1 MAEVITVSALNRY
14 VKTLLD
20 ANDALFDL
28 ALRGEIANFVQN
40 ARSGHCYFSLR
51 DDVCSVKAVM
61 FRTDARRLAFRPEE
75 GMRVVVRCR
84 ATLYERDGAFQ
95 LYVNDMFPDGIGT
108 AQLALEQLKAKLEQ
122 EGLFAPEHKKPLPE
136 FPKCIGVVTSKTGAA
151 LQDIRNV
158 LTRRWPSV
166 RLLLCP
172 VTVQG
177 FEAAQQVADAIKK
190 LDQRKEV
197 DEIIVARGGGSRE
210 DLWVFNAEMIARAA
224 YRCKKPLISAIG
236 HEIDYTILD
245 FVADCRAPTP
255 SAAAELAVPDRA
267 EQERILLDLQQNIR
281 KNMQK
286 RFDLCYNGLEQYN
299 FVLEQGLARR
309 NWQKS
314 QGQLQQ
320 VQDAIRQQMQKRH
333 DGIHTLGMF
342 FHQQKHSVDLGL
354 QIRTGLNLMG
364 SLLRYCTD
372 FIQQGTDNDL
382 FLGIKIFISSS
393 LANARQP
400 GDHGHAHFRDILVLP
415 QKCADCPVHGGHLG
429 RHLVRCLQSGYFTHF
444 PHPPFFQIFEI
455 LPAS

>member
-20 ANDALFDL
+20 ANDILFDL

-40 ARSGHCYFSLR
+40 ARSGHCYFTLR
-51 DDVCSVKAVM
+51 DEASSVKAVM

-95 LYVNDMFPDGIGT
+95 LYVNDMFPDGIGA
-108 AQLALEQLKAKLEQ
+108 AQLALEQLKARLEK
-122 EGLFAPEHKKPLPE
+122 EGLFDAEHKKPLPA

-158 LTRRWPSV
+158 IARRWPSV

-177 FEAAQQVADAIKK
+177 FEAAQQVAAAIRT

-210 DLWVFNAEMIARAA
+210 DLWVFNAEIIARAA

-236 HEIDYTILD
+236 HEIDYTLLD
-245 FVADCRAPTP
+245 FVADHRAPTP

-267 EQERILLDLQQNIR
+267 EQMRILQDLQQNIR

-286 RFDLCYNGLEQYN
+286 RFDLCYNSLEQYN
-299 FVLEQGLARR
+299 FVLEQSFARR
-309 NWQKS
+309 NWQKKS
-314 QGQLQQ
+314 GEL
-320 VQDAIRQQMQKRH
+320 QQMQQDVQHEMCRQ
-333 DGIHTLGMF
+333 LQSA
-342 FHQQKHSVDLGL
+342 QQEL
-354 QIRTGLNLMG
+354 QHAAVLA
-364 SLLRYCTD
+364 
-372 FIQQGTDNDL
+372 
-382 FLGIKIFISSS
+382 SS
-393 LANARQP
+393 LNPYKVLARGYAMITAP
-400 GDHGHAHFRDILVLP
+400 DGTILSPADLRTEKTIYVRGASNLARCHVEAVEEINENT
-415 QKCADCPVHGGHLG
+415 QK
-429 RHLVRCLQSGYFTHF
+429 F
-444 PHPPFFQIFEI
+444 
-455 LPAS
+455 

>member
-1 MAEVITVSALNRY
+1 M
-14 VKTLLD
+14 
-20 ANDALFDL
+20 
-28 ALRGEIANFVQN
+28 
-40 ARSGHCYFSLR
+40 
-51 DDVCSVKAVM
+51 
-61 FRTDARRLAFRPEE
+61 
-75 GMRVVVRCR
+75 
-84 ATLYERDGAFQ
+84 
-95 LYVNDMFPDGIGT
+95 
-108 AQLALEQLKAKLEQ
+108 
-122 EGLFAPEHKKPLPE
+122 
-136 FPKCIGVVTSKTGAA
+136 
-151 LQDIRNV
+151 

-320 VQDAIRQQMQKRH
+320 VQDAIRQQMQKRLH
-333 DGIHTLGMF
+333 SAELQLG
-342 FHQQKHSVDLGL
+342 HAAAL
-354 QIRTGLNLMG
+354 TG
-364 SLLRYCTD
+364 SLDPYKVLARGYTMVTAAN
-372 FIQQGTDNDL
+372 GTILNADDL
-382 FLGIKIFISSS
+382 
-393 LANARQP
+393 QP
-400 GDHGHAHFRDILVLP
+400 EKTIYVRSASRRAKCRVEAVDEINENT
-415 QKCADCPVHGGHLG
+415 QK
-429 RHLVRCLQSGYFTHF
+429 F
-444 PHPPFFQIFEI
+444 
-455 LPAS
+455 

>member
-20 ANDALFDL
+20 ANDILFDL

-40 ARSGHCYFSLR
+40 ARSGHCYFTLR
-51 DDVCSVKAVM
+51 DEASSVKAVM

-95 LYVNDMFPDGIGT
+95 LYVNDMFPDGIGA
-108 AQLALEQLKAKLEQ
+108 AQLALEQLKARLEK
-122 EGLFAPEHKKPLPE
+122 EGLFDAEHKKPLPA

-158 LTRRWPSV
+158 IARRWPSV

-177 FEAAQQVADAIKK
+177 FEAAQQVAAAIRT

-210 DLWVFNAEMIARAA
+210 DLWVFNAEIIARAA

-236 HEIDYTILD
+236 HEIDYTLLD
-245 FVADCRAPTP
+245 FVADRRAPTP

-267 EQERILLDLQQNIR
+267 EQMRILQDLQQNIR

-286 RFDLCYNGLEQYN
+286 RFDLCYNSLEQYN
-299 FVLEQGLARR
+299 FVLEQSSARR
-309 NWQKS
+309 NWQKKS
-314 QGQLQQ
+314 GEL
-320 VQDAIRQQMQKRH
+320 QQMQQDVQHEMCRQ
-333 DGIHTLGMF
+333 LQSA
-342 FHQQKHSVDLGL
+342 QQEL
-354 QIRTGLNLMG
+354 QHAAVLA
-364 SLLRYCTD
+364 
-372 FIQQGTDNDL
+372 
-382 FLGIKIFISSS
+382 SS
-393 LANARQP
+393 LNPYKVLARGYAMITAP
-400 GDHGHAHFRDILVLP
+400 DGTILSPADLRPEKTIYVRGASNRAKCHVEAVEEINENT
-415 QKCADCPVHGGHLG
+415 QK
-429 RHLVRCLQSGYFTHF
+429 F
-444 PHPPFFQIFEI
+444 
-455 LPAS
+455 

>member
-20 ANDALFDL
+20 ANDILFDL

-40 ARSGHCYFSLR
+40 ARSGHCYFTLR
-51 DDVCSVKAVM
+51 DEASSVKAVM

-95 LYVNDMFPDGIGT
+95 LYVNDMFPDGIGA
-108 AQLALEQLKAKLEQ
+108 AQLALEQLKARLEK
-122 EGLFAPEHKKPLPE
+122 EGLFDAEHKKPLPA

-158 LTRRWPSV
+158 IARRWPSV

-177 FEAAQQVADAIKK
+177 FEAAQQVAAAIRT
-190 LDQRKEV
+190 LDQRRDV

-210 DLWVFNAEMIARAA
+210 DLWVFNAEIIARAA

-236 HEIDYTILD
+236 HEIDYTLLD
-245 FVADCRAPTP
+245 FVADRRAPTP

-267 EQERILLDLQQNIR
+267 EQMRILQDLQQNIR

-286 RFDLCYNGLEQYN
+286 RFDLCYNSLEQYN
-299 FVLEQGLARR
+299 FVLEQSSARR
-309 NWQKS
+309 NWQKKS
-314 QGQLQQ
+314 GEL
-320 VQDAIRQQMQKRH
+320 QQMQQDVQHEMCRQ
-333 DGIHTLGMF
+333 LQSA
-342 FHQQKHSVDLGL
+342 QQEL
-354 QIRTGLNLMG
+354 QHAAVLA
-364 SLLRYCTD
+364 
-372 FIQQGTDNDL
+372 
-382 FLGIKIFISSS
+382 SS
-393 LANARQP
+393 LNPYKVLARGYAMITAP
-400 GDHGHAHFRDILVLP
+400 DGTILSPADLRLEKTIYVRGASNRAKCHVEAVEEINENT
-415 QKCADCPVHGGHLG
+415 QK
-429 RHLVRCLQSGYFTHF
+429 F
-444 PHPPFFQIFEI
+444 
-455 LPAS
+455 

>member
-20 ANDALFDL
+20 ANDILFDL

-40 ARSGHCYFSLR
+40 ARSGHCYFTLR
-51 DDVCSVKAVM
+51 DEASSVKAVM

-95 LYVNDMFPDGIGT
+95 LYVNDMFPDGIGA
-108 AQLALEQLKAKLEQ
+108 AQLALEQLKARLEK
-122 EGLFAPEHKKPLPE
+122 EGLFDAEHKKPLPA

-158 LTRRWPSV
+158 IARRWPSV

-177 FEAAQQVADAIKK
+177 FEAAQQVAAAIRT

-210 DLWVFNAEMIARAA
+210 DLWVFNAETIARAA

-236 HEIDYTILD
+236 HEIDYTLLD
-245 FVADCRAPTP
+245 FVADRRAPTP

-267 EQERILLDLQQNIR
+267 EQMRILQDLQQNIR

-286 RFDLCYNGLEQYN
+286 QFDLCYNSLEQYN
-299 FVLEQGLARR
+299 FVLEQSSARR
-309 NWQKS
+309 NWQKKS
-314 QGQLQQ
+314 GEL
-320 VQDAIRQQMQKRH
+320 QQMQQDVQHEMCRQ
-333 DGIHTLGMF
+333 LQSA
-342 FHQQKHSVDLGL
+342 QQEL
-354 QIRTGLNLMG
+354 QHAAVLA
-364 SLLRYCTD
+364 
-372 FIQQGTDNDL
+372 
-382 FLGIKIFISSS
+382 SS
-393 LANARQP
+393 LNPYKVLARGYAMITAP
-400 GDHGHAHFRDILVLP
+400 DGTILSPADLRPEKTIYVRGASNRAKCHVKAVEEINENT
-415 QKCADCPVHGGHLG
+415 QK
-429 RHLVRCLQSGYFTHF
+429 F
-444 PHPPFFQIFEI
+444 
-455 LPAS
+455 